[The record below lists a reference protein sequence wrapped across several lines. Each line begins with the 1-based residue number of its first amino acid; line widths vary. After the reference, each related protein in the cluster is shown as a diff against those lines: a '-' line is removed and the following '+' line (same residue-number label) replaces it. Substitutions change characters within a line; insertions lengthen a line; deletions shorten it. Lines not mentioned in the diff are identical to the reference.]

1 MDVREKLVE
10 IMENLGC
17 NDEYCKDCE
26 FCNDIDGCVHRQK
39 EIIADRLIANGV
51 TVQENVK
58 MRDELLKQLK
68 NVPITTWKEEP
79 SIETVQEWISV
90 KDRLPD
96 NKEHDWVL
104 AQVVEDN
111 GYMHIPKVMEYRQLR
126 NDWFEETYGWLSEHN
141 GVFTVTHWM
150 PLPEPPKREKTEE

>member
-1 MDVREKLVE
+1 MDIKEKLVE
-10 IMENLGC
+10 LLG
-17 NDEYCKDCE
+17 NIYLPMMDGHNTIGEYNIPHK
-26 FCNDIDGCVHRQK
+26 FK
-39 EIIADRLIANGV
+39 EKIADYLIANGV
-51 TVQENVK
+51 
-58 MRDELLKQLK
+58 
-68 NVPITTWKEEP
+68 
-79 SIETVQEWISV
+79 TVQEWISV

-141 GVFTVTHWM
+141 GLFSVTHWM
-150 PLPEPPKREKTEE
+150 PLPNPPKGE

>member
-10 IMENLGC
+10 LLTDNLPRIGSLPKC
-17 NDEYCKDCE
+17 DNPLQYTMDEIVE
-26 FCNDIDGCVHRQK
+26 R
-39 EIIADRLIANGV
+39 IADHLIAHGV
-51 TVQENVK
+51 
-58 MRDELLKQLK
+58 
-68 NVPITTWKEEP
+68 
-79 SIETVQEWISV
+79 TVQEWISV
-90 KDRLPD
+90 DERLPD

-141 GVFTVTHWM
+141 GLFSVTHWM
-150 PLPEPPKREKTEE
+150 PLPNPPKGE